1 MGYALAAKPGKRIK
15 LADYD
20 PSYIAGIEEDLAA
33 AQLAVLDEEIGELQD
48 LLYAAKQNSVLIVLQ
63 GMDTSGKDGTIRRVT
78 ASINPQ
84 GCRVQSFKVPN
95 DVERAHDFL
104 WRAHHNVPAKGTIA
118 IFNRSYY
125 EDVLVA
131 RVHNLVPR
139 PVWQRRY
146 EHINAFERLLVDN
159 GTIIL
164 KFFLHISRG
173 EQEARLLARE
183 RNAKKAW
190 KLSAADWAERKHW
203 GDYREAYEAALT
215 ECHTSDAPWYVIPA
229 NKKWYRNLAV
239 AEALV
244 KALRPHKKPWLHSLE
259 QIGAQTLAEL
269 RQTRAA
275 TK

>member
-1 MGYALAAKPGKRIK
+1 MTYALACKPGRKVK
-15 LADYD
+15 LAAID
-20 PSYIAGIEEDLAA
+20 AGSTSGLDETLAT
-33 AQLAVLDEEIGELQD
+33 AQLAVLDEEIGALQD
-48 LLYAAKQNSVLIVLQ
+48 LLYAARQNAVLIVLQ

-84 GCRVQSFKVPN
+84 GCHVQSFKVPN
-95 DVERAHDFL
+95 EVERAHDFL
-104 WRAHHNVPAKGTIA
+104 WRAHRVTPGKGAIA

-131 RVHNLVPR
+131 RVHGLVPR
-139 PVWQRRY
+139 AVWQQRY
-146 EHINAFERLLVDN
+146 QQINDFERMLTEN

-164 KFFLHISRG
+164 KFFLHISRA

-203 GDYREAYEAALT
+203 RDYRLAYEAALA
-215 ECHTSDAPWYVIPA
+215 ECSTSCAPWHVVPA
-229 NKKWYRNLAV
+229 DKKWYRNLAV
-239 AEALV
+239 ADAIVRALH
-244 KALRPHKKPWLHSLE
+244 PYKKGWLHSLE
-259 QIGAQTLAEL
+259 RIGEQTLAEL